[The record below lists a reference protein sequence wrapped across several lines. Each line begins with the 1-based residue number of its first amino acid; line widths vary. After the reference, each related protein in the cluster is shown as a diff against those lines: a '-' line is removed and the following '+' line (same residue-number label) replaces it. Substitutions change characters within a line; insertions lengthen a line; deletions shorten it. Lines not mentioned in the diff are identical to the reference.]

1 VLAYG
6 KHLCPIERRCGQMRS
21 AHESCTLR
29 GQEEVPAARSAG
41 GDDEEAEKRSEESGE
56 EEARSEGTGE
66 VEWKEKGLC
75 ALRKVVNRE
84 PEPGGDGEA
93 AGEVAPSSR

>member
-1 VLAYG
+1 
-6 KHLCPIERRCGQMRS
+6 MRS

-41 GDDEEAEKRSEESGE
+41 GDEEEAEKRSEESGE

-84 PEPGGDGEA
+84 PEPEPGGDGEA
-93 AGEVAPSSR
+93 AGEVAPLSR

>member
-1 VLAYG
+1 L
-6 KHLCPIERRCGQMRS
+6 HGQAGGRK
-21 AHESCTLR
+21 
-29 GQEEVPAARSAG
+29 EVPAARSAG

-56 EEARSEGTGE
+56 EEEARSEGTGE

-75 ALRKVVNRE
+75 ALRKLVNREPE